1 MNSIEIAQKELEAAG
16 FFDNDEIYEGLIGDA
31 VMTLIKTFNEQHHS
45 DFSAMIVIH
54 LFDRLAKHKPLTPL
68 TGENWEWEKMTLGTD
83 EDGDNQTYIN
93 IRCPFI
99 IKDSDGVAYNTEGKV
114 FSDDGVV
121 WYTNKNS
128 RIPITFPYS
137 VPNEPVRV
145 IRGEDNVD

>member
-1 MNSIEIAQKELEAAG
+1 MNSIEFAQKELEASG
-16 FFDNDEIYEGLIGDA
+16 LFDADSDYEGALGDA
-31 VMTLIKTFNEQHHS
+31 VMTLIKTFNAQQHS
-45 DFSAMIVIH
+45 GFSAMIVIN

-68 TGENWEWEKMTLGTD
+68 TGEDWEWEKINLGTD

-99 IKDSDGVAYNTEGKV
+99 IKDSDGMAYNTEGKI

-145 IRGEDNVD
+145 ILGEDNAD

>member
-1 MNSIEIAQKELEAAG
+1 MNSIEFAQKELEAAG
-16 FFDNDEIYEGLIGDA
+16 FFDNEEIYEGLIGDA
-31 VMTLIKTFNEQHHS
+31 VMTLIKTFNAQQHS
-45 DFSAMIVIH
+45 GFSAMIVIN

-68 TGENWEWEKMTLGTD
+68 TGEDWEWEKMSLGTD
-83 EDGDNQTYIN
+83 EDGDNQAYIN

-99 IKDSDGVAYNTEGKV
+99 IKDSDGVAYNTEGKI

-145 IRGEDNVD
+145 ILGEDNAD

>member
-16 FFDNDEIYEGLIGDA
+16 FFDADSDYEGALGDA

-45 DFSAMIVIH
+45 GFSAMIVIN

-68 TGENWEWEKMTLGTD
+68 TGEDWEWEKMSLGTD
-83 EDGDNQTYIN
+83 EDGDNQAYIN

-99 IKDSDGVAYNTEGKV
+99 IKDSDGMAYNTEGKI

-145 IRGEDNVD
+145 ILGEDNAD

>member
-45 DFSAMIVIH
+45 GFSAMIVIN
-54 LFDRLAKHKPLTPL
+54 LFDRLAKDKPLTPL
-68 TGENWEWEKMTLGTD
+68 TGEDWEWEKMSLGTD
-83 EDGDNQTYIN
+83 EDGDNQAYIN

-99 IKDSDGVAYNTEGKV
+99 IKDSDGMAYNTEGKI

-145 IRGEDNVD
+145 ILGEDNAD

>member
-16 FFDNDEIYEGLIGDA
+16 FFDADSDYEGALGDA
-31 VMTLIKTFNEQHHS
+31 VMTLIKTFNEQQHS
-45 DFSAMIVIH
+45 GFSAMIVIN

-68 TGENWEWEKMTLGTD
+68 TGEDWEWKKMTLGTD
-83 EDGDNQTYIN
+83 EDGDNQAYIN

-99 IKDSDGVAYNTEGKV
+99 IKDSDGMAYNTEGKI

-145 IRGEDNVD
+145 ILGENNAD

>member
-1 MNSIEIAQKELEAAG
+1 MNSIEFAQKELEAAG
-16 FFDNDEIYEGLIGDA
+16 LFDVDSDYEGALGDA
-31 VMTLIKTFNEQHHS
+31 VMTLIKTFNAQQHS
-45 DFSAMIVIH
+45 GFSAMIVIN
-54 LFDRLAKHKPLTPL
+54 LFDRLAKNKPLTPL
-68 TGENWEWEKMTLGTD
+68 TGEDWEWEKINLGTD

-99 IKDSDGVAYNTEGKV
+99 IKDSDGMAYNTEGKI

-145 IRGEDNVD
+145 ILGEDNAD

>member
-1 MNSIEIAQKELEAAG
+1 MNSIEFAQKELEAAG
-16 FFDNDEIYEGLIGDA
+16 LFDADSDYEGALGDA
-31 VMTLIKTFNEQHHS
+31 VMTLIKTFNAQQHS
-45 DFSAMIVIH
+45 GFSAMIVIN

-68 TGENWEWEKMTLGTD
+68 TGEDWEWEKMNLGTD

-99 IKDSDGVAYNTEGKV
+99 IKDSDGMAYNTEAKI

-145 IRGEDNVD
+145 ILGEDNAD

>member
-1 MNSIEIAQKELEAAG
+1 MNSIEFAQKELEAAG

-31 VMTLIKTFNEQHHS
+31 VMTLIKTFNAQQHS
-45 DFSAMIVIH
+45 GFSAMIAIN

-68 TGENWEWEKMTLGTD
+68 TGEDWEWEKMNLGTD

-99 IKDSDGVAYNTEGKV
+99 IKDSDGMVYNTEGKI

-145 IRGEDNVD
+145 ILGEDNTD